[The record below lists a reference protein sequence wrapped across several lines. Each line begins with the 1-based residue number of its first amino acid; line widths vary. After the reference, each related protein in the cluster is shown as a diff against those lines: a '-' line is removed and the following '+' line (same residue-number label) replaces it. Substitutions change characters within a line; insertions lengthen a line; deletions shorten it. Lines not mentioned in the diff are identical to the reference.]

1 MLNLV
6 YQIVDGARNF
16 DRTDRKVGDIRPS
29 NILLDE
35 DKKNI
40 KLINYYTSPLEDSGL
55 VKAY

>member
-1 MLNLV
+1 
-6 YQIVDGARNF
+6 VDGARNF

-55 VKAY
+55 VKTY